1 MLCHDRAY
9 QGEEQGLSTPVS
21 VEGWHVVCLLSCVM
35 AGYPKEGSWPTHA
48 FCTCCLVSWQG
59 TPRRGAGLPTHFVP
73 VVLCHSWVPQ
83 GEELGLPTPVSVEEW
98 RGRGVVPAMLCTCC
112 LVSWQGTPRRGA
124 GLPTL
129 VSLEGWRGGGG
140 RCTCHVVYLLS
151 CVMAGYPKEKS
162 WAYPHLCQWRNGEG
176 GGLYLPCCVP
186 VVLCHGRVPQ
196 GEELGLPTPV
206 SVEEWRGRGVVPA
219 MLCTCC
225 LVSWQGTPRRRAGP
239 THTCVS
245 GGMEREGGCTCH
257 VVYLL
262 SCVMAGYPKEKSWA
276 YPHLCQWRNGEG
288 GGGCTCHVVYLLSC
302 VMAGYPKEE
311 KNWAYPHLC
320 QQMDGVFS
328 GRQGAGHKLK
338 VTDSLTSTLHS
349 TFTTKSFT
357 ASTIKTCDTMSRGR
371 AGSQE
376 VEFSGM
382 NISVGSGSNMNS
394 HGGANFDVSG
404 SCPACQGRAN
414 VDATGITDVSS
425 ANVNNHGAHLCRLHC
440 RQTNS
445 VGAALDGGGAGA
457 DNAASEGGM
466 STTSASRFSG
476 FSNSG
481 ERNGGRCRE
490 CMESSSRSAIA
501 TGTCPVCGREL
512 PALSA
517 NHSANDDDEGEWLE
531 INDERKAWQLEGE
544 KPRRRG
550 RMPQPPDFAAGVL
563 PPQRED
569 NTFPQPGSIATQG
582 FPPCAVSQT
591 GSSKDADTDVSFE
604 KRDTQKPFDRREA
617 PKWDGEKGDARHH
630 RDGCNGCGEG
640 SRDGHAT
647 GFAAGTRLGGL
658 GPELQ
663 PSGCGDL
670 STSDDPHRCC
680 QTCDSK
686 ERSPVAEDS
695 WEQQTV
701 PTAVTSA
708 ADSGGWKVLPHPGR
722 WRSGSESGSGS
733 TSERRR
739 RTLQRRRFSAKP
751 PTPHQPPLPPLPLS
765 QPPPSPQPPP
775 PPPILGPGVRGSF
788 PAR

>member
-1 MLCHDRAY
+1 MCVCVCVPAMLCHDRAY

-21 VEGWHVVCLLSCVM
+21 VEGWHVVYLLSCVM
-35 AGYPKEGSWPTHA
+35 AGYPKEGSW
-48 FCTCCLVSWQG
+48 
-59 TPRRGAGLPTHFVP
+59 
-73 VVLCHSWVPQ
+73 
-83 GEELGLPTPVSVEEW
+83 
-98 RGRGVVPAMLCTCC
+98 
-112 LVSWQGTPRRGA
+112 
-124 GLPTL
+124 
-129 VSLEGWRGGGG
+129 
-140 RCTCHVVYLLS
+140 
-151 CVMAGYPKEKS
+151 
-162 WAYPHLCQWRNGEG
+162 AYPH
-176 GGLYLPCCVP
+176 
-186 VVLCHGRVPQ
+186 VL
-196 GEELGLPTPV
+196 
-206 SVEEWRGRGVVPA
+206 
-219 MLCTCC
+219 
-225 LVSWQGTPRRRAGP
+225 
-239 THTCVS
+239 
-245 GGMEREGGCTCH
+245 
-257 VVYLL
+257 
-262 SCVMAGYPKEKSWA
+262 
-276 YPHLCQWRNGEG
+276 
-288 GGGCTCHVVYLLSC
+288 YLLSC

-404 SCPACQGRAN
+404 SCPACQGGAN

-457 DNAASEGGM
+457 DNAASEGGT
-466 STTSASRFSG
+466 SATSASRFSG

-517 NHSANDDDEGEWLE
+517 NHSTNDDDEGEWLE

-550 RMPQPPDFAAGVL
+550 RMSQPPDFAAGVL
-563 PPQRED
+563 LPQRED
-569 NTFPQPGSIATQG
+569 NTFPQPGSVATQG

-604 KRDTQKPFDRREA
+604 KRDTQKPFDKREA

-640 SRDGHAT
+640 SRDGHAA

-686 ERSPVAEDS
+686 ERSAVAEDS

-708 ADSGGWKVLPHPGR
+708 ADSGGGR
-722 WRSGSESGSGS
+722 FCLTQGDGGLGQSLGLGQHQNGGDGLFSGDVFP
-733 TSERRR
+733 
-739 RTLQRRRFSAKP
+739 QN
-751 PTPHQPPLPPLPLS
+751 LPPLTNHPSHRYHYHSPPLLHNPHPHPPSSAQGYGALS
-765 QPPPSPQPPP
+765 QPGEGTP
-775 PPPILGPGVRGSF
+775 GPGGDPQQQSLHGSGHGDREERRSQRSFHSSRNGESSSDDDDDLSILNGLESGGSSGGGVCVFVSGSVCVCVCVRVRACVF
-788 PAR
+788 E